1 MTTLLLA
8 TLYAV
13 KFGGGTPNDFV
24 TALADA
30 TQQNVVM
37 TQGDAKNLSP
47 SEFETTDIDTMARA
61 IRAQMKHMILPG
73 TDLVLGDQLLSKQ
86 MVSEARQIR
95 LSGLEFN
102 TVEGGRIAADVEVS
116 RRAASGAM
124 PPTEALLSVNR
135 IGMPATAV
143 KDGKITFKTEKADAL
158 QLPMLTGILSKP
170 VKVHWI
176 YSEAP
181 VFVNV
186 KDMPEMEFLKW
197 SAKAIGA
204 RLTSSAK
211 EYSFELDPVE
221 IRKRA
226 VLTIQAQPVPQGG
239 RGDSR
244 NEVNSRQQAKNF
256 RISIINALTP
266 AQISAALAET
276 GSSTQIE
283 LNARSPLTRIAVQR
297 VQQLDAERQN
307 RPQQGPPG
315 QAQPGVMQR
324 VDSSRMAILT
334 VDSRFGIQME
344 IPVLDQNG
352 RPGGV
357 VRL

>member
-30 TQQNVVM
+30 TQQSVVM
-37 TQGDAKNLSP
+37 TQGDAKYLP
-47 SEFETTDIDTMARA
+47 VADFETTDVDTMARA

-73 TDLVLGDQLLSKQ
+73 TDLVIGDQLLAKQ
-86 MVSEARQIR
+86 LVSEGRQTRFGI
-95 LSGLEFN
+95 SG
-102 TVEGGRIAADVEVS
+102 VEGAIAIEGRMQEQEVS
-116 RRAASGAM
+116 RRAPAVKA
-124 PPTEALLSVNR
+124 PTEALLSVNK
-135 IGMPATAV
+135 IGMPATAL
-143 KDGKITFKTEKADAL
+143 KGGKVTFKTEKADAL
-158 QLPMLTGILSKP
+158 QIPMLTGVLSKP

-186 KDMPEMEFLKW
+186 KNLPEFEFLKW
-197 SAKAIGA
+197 TAKAVGA
-204 RLTSSAK
+204 RLTSGAK
-211 EYSFELDPVE
+211 EYSFDLDPVE

-226 VLTIQAQPVPQGG
+226 VLTIQAEPLPQQRD
-239 RGDSR
+239 RG
-244 NEVNSRQQAKNF
+244 NSNSQVQARNF
-256 RISIINALTP
+256 RVSVINALTP
-266 AQISAALAET
+266 AQVTAALAET
-276 GSSTQIE
+276 GSSTRIE
-283 LNARSPLTRIAVQR
+283 LTSRSPLTRIAVQR
-297 VQQLDAERQN
+297 VQQIDAERQN

-315 QAQPGVMQR
+315 QVQPGIMQR

>member
-30 TQQNVVM
+30 TQQSVVM
-37 TQGDAKNLSP
+37 TQGDAKYLP
-47 SEFETTDIDTMARA
+47 VAEFETTDVDTMARA

-73 TDLVLGDQLLSKQ
+73 TDLVIGDQLVAKQ
-86 MVSEARQIR
+86 MVSAGRQIR
-95 LSGLEFN
+95 LGFSEELVVMEGRRQ
-102 TVEGGRIAADVEVS
+102 VEQEVS
-116 RRAASGAM
+116 RRVPAVKA
-124 PPTEALLSVNR
+124 PTEALLSVNR
-135 IGMPATAV
+135 IGMPATAL
-143 KDGKITFKTEKADAL
+143 KEGKITFKTEKADAL
-158 QLPMLTGILSKP
+158 QLPMLSGVLSKP

-186 KDMPEMEFLKW
+186 KDLPEFEFLKW
-197 SAKAIGA
+197 TAKAVGA
-204 RLTSSAK
+204 RLTSGAK
-211 EYSFELDPVE
+211 EYSFDLDPVE

-226 VLTIQAQPVPQGG
+226 VLTIQAEPLPQQRD
-239 RGDSR
+239 RG
-244 NEVNSRQQAKNF
+244 NSNSQVQARNF
-256 RISIINALTP
+256 RVSVINALTP
-266 AQISAALAET
+266 AQISAALADT
-276 GSSTQIE
+276 GSSTRIE
-283 LNARSPLTRIAVQR
+283 LTSRSPLTRLAVQR
-297 VQQLDAERQN
+297 VQQIDAERQN
-307 RPQQGPPG
+307 QPRQGPPG
-315 QAQPGVMQR
+315 QSQPGIMQR
-324 VDSSRMAILT
+324 VDSSRMAVLT

-344 IPVLDQNG
+344 IPILDQNG